1 MLKTA
6 DRFDREAKTGVTDYG
21 VTIKAEDE
29 GSPSLAGFCTFRVKI
44 GDRNDNPP
52 VFDLPS
58 YETSLE
64 EGSIIG
70 KKVLQVALRAVTNGD
85 FGRLQRLSLSDL
97 LV

>member
-1 MLKTA
+1 MSISADQHCTGVLKTA

-70 KKVLQVALRAVTNGD
+70 KKVLQVGVFVL
-85 FGRLQRLSLSDL
+85 
-97 LV
+97 